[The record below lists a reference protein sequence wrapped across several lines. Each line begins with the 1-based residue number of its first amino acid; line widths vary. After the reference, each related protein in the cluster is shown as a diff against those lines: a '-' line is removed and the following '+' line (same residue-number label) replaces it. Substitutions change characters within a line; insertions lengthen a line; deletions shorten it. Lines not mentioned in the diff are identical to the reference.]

1 MDWNRDQI
9 RQRLLV
15 VCGGVAFYCALQRLP
30 ALAAALRWGLG
41 VLSPFLVGGAIAF
54 ILNVPMGAIER
65 ALPLGRGRRKGLPK
79 SLRRPLALI
88 LTLAAVGGVLTLAV
102 CVIGPGVG
110 EAAGSVTRQLPEAIR
125 RLQEQL
131 AAWEAALPQLQ
142 TLLGDMEIDWTALSQ
157 KAIALAQK
165 WAGGLVSSGG
175 GLIGGVVSG
184 VSTFVI
190 GLIFSFY
197 VLLQKEKLGRQGRQ
211 VLYALLPMSWA
222 DRTLEV
228 LRLSDQTFSSF
239 LSGQCVEAV
248 ILGTLFAVS
257 MTIFRMP
264 YALLVGVLISLT
276 ALIPVVGAFIGC
288 VVGALLIAVTDPWR
302 ALGFIVLFLVLQQV
316 EGNFIYPHVVGSSV
330 GLPSIW
336 VLAAVTLGGKLM
348 GIAGMLFFIPL
359 CSVLYALFRDFVK
372 GRLRDRGVPPR
383 KWRDPPGGG
392 A

>member
-65 ALPLGRGRRKGLPK
+65 ALPLGRGRRK

-88 LTLAAVGGVLTLAV
+88 LTLAAVCGVLTLAV

-197 VLLQKEKLGRQGRQ
+197 VLLQKEKLSRQGRQ

-228 LRLSDQTFSSF
+228 LRLAGQTFSSF

-264 YALLVGVLISLT
+264 YALLVGVLIALT

-372 GRLRDRGVPPR
+372 GRLQSRGVPPR

-392 A
+392 RA